1 MYDIEGY
8 GEMIADPI
16 RTGAYARAL
25 RSAVKPGSVVVDI
38 GTGTG
43 IFALL
48 ACRYGARRVH
58 AIEPAAVIQTAR
70 EIAAANGYADRIEFH
85 QAVSTAVVL
94 PERADVIVSDLH
106 GALPIFG
113 AHLPTIID
121 ARKRFLAPGGALI
134 PRSETLWLAAV
145 EAPELHRPVIT
156 PWQDNEH
163 GLDMRA
169 ASHLVANSW
178 GRGCVTA
185 DQLLMQPAHCATF
198 AYASVSEPG
207 FSASIVSPASRAGR
221 AHGFCVWFDSLLA
234 DGVEFS
240 NAPGKPE
247 TVFGHAF
254 FHWPEAVE
262 LLPGDVVNIGVRAT
276 LVGEEYVWSW
286 DSTVLGQGDPGREK
300 ARFRQSTFLG
310 KPMSPEALRKKA
322 ATHVPALNEDGEIDR
337 VILEKMARKTA
348 LGDIARDLAARY
360 PARFPRWQDA
370 LRRVG
375 DLSSM
380 YSR

>member
-1 MYDIEGY
+1 MYDIESY

-48 ACRYGARRVH
+48 ACRFGARRVH

-70 EIAAANGYADRIEFH
+70 DIAAANGYGDRIEFH
-85 QAVSTAVVL
+85 QAASTQVVL
-94 PERADVIVSDLH
+94 PERADVVVSDLH
-106 GALPIFG
+106 GALPVFG
-113 AHLPTIID
+113 AHLPAIID
-121 ARKRFLAPGGALI
+121 ARKRFLAPGGLLI
-134 PRSETLWLAAV
+134 PRSDTLWLAPV
-145 EAPELHRPVIT
+145 EAPDLHRAVTT
-156 PWQDNEH
+156 PWKDNEH

-169 ASHLVANSW
+169 ASDLVANSW
-178 GRGCVTA
+178 SRGRVTA
-185 DQLLMQPAHCATF
+185 DQLLTRPAHCATLD
-198 AYASVSEPG
+198 YATVTDPGLSADTVSR
-207 FSASIVSPASRAGR
+207 ASRAGS
-221 AHGFCVWFDSLLA
+221 AHGFCVWFDSVLG
-234 DGVEFS
+234 DGVELS

-247 TVFGHAF
+247 TVYGHAF
-254 FHWPEAVE
+254 FHWPEAVQ
-262 LLPGDVVNIGVRAT
+262 LLPGDVVTIGVRAT
-276 LVGEEYVWSW
+276 RVGEEYVWSW
-286 DSTVLGQGDPGREK
+286 DSEVLGEGDPARVK

-310 KPMSPEALRKKA
+310 KPMSPEALRKKS

-337 VILEKMARKTA
+337 VILEKMAEKTA

-360 PARFPRWQDA
+360 PRRFAGWQDA
-370 LRRVG
+370 LRRVA